1 MCDPI
6 YELISWSIFVGFS
19 LLIVI
24 GLIQYLFEYL
34 RKCYWRAVFEKADEL
49 ADSKVKDLLDDLK
62 ARGINTI
69 DYNSVPDF
77 IKKFNED

>member
-1 MCDPI
+1 MYDPI
-6 YELISWSIFVGFS
+6 YEPIVWSIFGALC
-19 LLIVI
+19 LLVAI

-34 RKCYWRAVFEKADEL
+34 RKCYWRAVFKEADEL
-49 ADSKVKDLLDDLK
+49 ADSKVKDILDDLK

-69 DYNSVPDF
+69 DYDSVPDF